1 MITRI
6 KLFVNFKSASSKSAN
21 FRVCSVIMFTNMKL
35 FAIPKEQ
42 IFDFVVITCNKHE
55 VIFDFQKCK
64 FQKKKKKKKE
74 EKKTTTNFRVCSDI
88 I

>member
-6 KLFVNFKSASSKSAN
+6 KLFVNFKSASSKSSN

-55 VIFDFQKCK
+55 VIYEFQKCK
-64 FQKKKKKKKE
+64 FQKKKRRKKNNNK
-74 EKKTTTNFRVCSDI
+74 FSS
-88 I
+88 